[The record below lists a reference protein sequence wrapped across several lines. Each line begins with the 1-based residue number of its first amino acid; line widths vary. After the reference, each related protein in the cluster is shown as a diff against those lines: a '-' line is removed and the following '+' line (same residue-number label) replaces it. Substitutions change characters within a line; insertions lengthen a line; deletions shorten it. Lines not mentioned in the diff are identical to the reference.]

1 MDEEVDL
8 TRPHRYAYDSF
19 ITPASTSLHA
29 TSQPNQMTS
38 TFVDVDGGN
47 TALANTQHARNG
59 FTSFVANHQV
69 EATDETPEELQIVN
83 DSDSIQFDFNN
94 DLTDVE

>member
-1 MDEEVDL
+1 MDEEADL

-47 TALANTQHARNG
+47 TALANT
-59 FTSFVANHQV
+59 
-69 EATDETPEELQIVN
+69 
-83 DSDSIQFDFNN
+83 
-94 DLTDVE
+94 